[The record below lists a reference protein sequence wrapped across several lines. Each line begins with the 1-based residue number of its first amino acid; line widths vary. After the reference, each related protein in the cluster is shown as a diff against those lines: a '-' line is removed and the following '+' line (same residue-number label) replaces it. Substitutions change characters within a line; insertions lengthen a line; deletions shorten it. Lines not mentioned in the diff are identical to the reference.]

1 MVQEKKV
8 RATLSDVAQRAGVSA
23 MTVSNVINGKA
34 GVRPNTRQ
42 RVLEAIEAT
51 GYRVN
56 AVARA
61 LAGGQSRMITVFSP
75 QFNRP
80 YASEVIQGAALAAEG
95 LNYDLIVMMLSEQ
108 GFSDVSV
115 VTRLAAGA
123 LLIQPSHVNHWQRAA
138 LPVHVVSVDGPGELQ
153 LTVDNYGGARL
164 AMDYLLKLGHTR
176 IGFISGLE
184 SPGRRPASHPFHPG
198 QHDRDD
204 ADERL
209 RGYREGM
216 AAAGL
221 DVPHDYVQHSDYT
234 KPGGEQA
241 TALLLGLTRPPS
253 AIFVSGDAMAL
264 GTIHAAQDRGL
275 HIPRDLS
282 VVGFDDLPI
291 AAASRPGLTTVR
303 QPLAQIGEVAVQ
315 ILVALA
321 EGREPAVPP
330 PFATELIER
339 ESTAP
344 PCSEEL
350 RQ

>member
-1 MVQEKKV
+1 MAPEK
-8 RATLSDVAQRAGVSA
+8 RAPTTLNDVARRAGVSP
-23 MTVSNVINGKA
+23 MTVSNVINGKG
-34 GVRPNTRQ
+34 GVRPDTRR

-61 LAGGQSRMITVFSP
+61 LAGGQSRVITVFSP
-75 QFNRP
+75 QLNRP
-80 YASEVIQGAALAAEG
+80 YAAEVIQGAALAAER

-108 GFSDVSV
+108 GRSDVSV

-123 LLIQPSHVNHWQRAA
+123 LLIQPSSEGRWRRAD
-138 LPVHVVSVDGPGELQ
+138 LPAHVVSVDGPGERP

-164 AMDYLLKLGHTR
+164 AVGHLVGLGHTR

-184 SPGRRPASHPFHPG
+184 SGDRQPFPHVPG

-209 RGYREGM
+209 RGYLDGM

-221 DVPHDYVQHSDYT
+221 AVPAGYVQHGDYS
-234 KPGGEQA
+234 KPSGERA
-241 TALLLGLTRPPS
+241 AGRLLGLPQPPS

-264 GTIHAAQDRGL
+264 GALHVAQDLGVRVPG
-275 HIPRDLS
+275 DLS

-303 QPLAQIGEVAVQ
+303 QPLHQIGEVAVQ
-315 ILVALA
+315 MLVALA
-321 EGREPAVPP
+321 GGHDPGLPP
-330 PFATELIER
+330 PFPTELIER

-344 PCSEEL
+344 P
-350 RQ
+350 RPAR

>member
-1 MVQEKKV
+1 
-8 RATLSDVAQRAGVSA
+8 

-34 GVRPNTRQ
+34 VVRQDTRQ

-61 LAGGQSRMITVFSP
+61 LAGGRNRMITVFSP
-75 QFNRP
+75 QLNRP
-80 YASEVIQGAALAAEG
+80 YATEVIQGAAQAAG
-95 LNYDLIVMMLSEQ
+95 KLRYDLIVMMLSEE

-115 VTRLAAGA
+115 MTRLAAGA
-123 LLIQPSHVNHWQRAA
+123 LLIQPSREGRWQRTE
-138 LPVHVVSVDGPGELQ
+138 LPAHVVSVDGPGERR

-164 AMDYLLKLGHTR
+164 ATEHLLRLGHTR

-184 SPGRRPASHPFHPG
+184 SEDRRPASRPFDPE

-209 RGYREGM
+209 RGYRDSM

-221 DVPHDYVQHSDYT
+221 KVPRNYVQHGDYS
-234 KPGGEQA
+234 KASGEGA
-241 TALLLGLTRPPS
+241 ALRLLRLAQPPS

-264 GTIHAAQDRGL
+264 GAMHVAQDLGMRV
-275 HIPRDLS
+275 PDELS

-291 AAASRPGLTTVR
+291 AVASRPGLTTVR

-315 ILVALA
+315 LLVALA
-321 EGREPAVPP
+321 EGQAPALPA
-330 PFATELIER
+330 PFPTELIER

-344 PCSEEL
+344 PRDAPPGSP
-350 RQ
+350 RH